1 MLPSHLESLQV
12 HWIMRGS
19 PVSLRGLCD
28 LTLRFPRRPWS
39 RHKVYVREYSN
50 LPNTSPFGSA
60 PSDAPSAA
68 EIAPLLAEFASH
80 PPMPLKLSTLLSFGR
95 PLSEESVMQSVDY
108 VLTEVPRLFGL
119 RVRNLEALPFIVGMN
134 PFIAR
139 ILSAH
144 RRAFQVLATFPA
156 VKTLEENVQF
166 TRQLEALVQAHAND
180 IPLMAKG

>member
-1 MLPSHLESLQV
+1 M
-12 HWIMRGS
+12 
-19 PVSLRGLCD
+19 
-28 LTLRFPRRPWS
+28 
-39 RHKVYVREYSN
+39 
-50 LPNTSPFGSA
+50 FGSSTSS
-60 PSDAPSAA
+60 PDAPTAA

-95 PLSEESVMQSVDY
+95 PLTEESVIESVDY

-139 ILSAH
+139 ILAAH
-144 RRAFQVLATFPA
+144 RRAFQVLATYPP
-156 VKTLEENVQF
+156 VKTLEENVHF